1 MLFTAKQFHLS
12 LRGRHLSGLICT
24 KLFDDFNTQ
33 TSFMRAICCL
43 PSTKSH
49 SVHVRDC
56 ELVPRFDLESR
67 MESRGLRK
75 DQVSVLLIVF
85 YESAFGNINCTYQA
99 IVHVAWENSRHVATP
114 PGPRS
119 GKGSA
124 SGCLCRERNFASAN
138 QTHYPDLGSDTSSVW
153 NFCSRLPGDI
163 SRGNQWWC
171 RDVSAVSLGYSSQ
184 GCHLEA
190 GAGYFQRKIKEK

>member
-43 PSTKSH
+43 SSTKSH

-75 DQVSVLLIVF
+75 DQVSVLLIVS
-85 YESAFGNINCTYQA
+85 YESVFGNVNCTYQA
-99 IVHVAWENSRHVATP
+99 IVHVA
-114 PGPRS
+114 
-119 GKGSA
+119 
-124 SGCLCRERNFASAN
+124 
-138 QTHYPDLGSDTSSVW
+138 
-153 NFCSRLPGDI
+153 
-163 SRGNQWWC
+163 
-171 RDVSAVSLGYSSQ
+171 
-184 GCHLEA
+184 
-190 GAGYFQRKIKEK
+190 